1 MWYKVINSD
10 NIIID
15 VLDALNYVMF
25 QERNRIII
33 SCDKFKA
40 QGILSS
46 NQTNIWHLEDL
57 QEFPAIAPIYDT
69 VRLSEITE
77 EEYWEL
83 KEQLESGTE
92 LPPEPP
98 EEKPDEPESGEGGEV
113 LTLERVWDKVQE
125 HNTEINTILGK
136 YDVSSISLATFQN
149 YRQEENKEQLRQFL
163 QNNPLLW
170 TDGNYYGVTKDDQ
183 DEMIADKAAYE
194 LKQTIGETDW
204 KLEWHNVKHACREFT
219 VEEFAALLNEIINFV
234 YPYRKLQETYKEKI
248 YSCTTKEQLIEL
260 SFDYNVESLQLLNQ
274 TEED

>member
-1 MWYKVINSD
+1 MWYKVIDSD

-15 VLDALNYVMF
+15 VLDTLNYVMF

-33 SCDKFKA
+33 SCDEFKA

-46 NQTNIWHLEDL
+46 NQTNIWHLEEL
-57 QEFPAIAPIYDT
+57 QEFPAIAPIYET

-83 KEQLESGTE
+83 KEQLESGVE

-98 EEKPDEPESGEGGEV
+98 EEKPDEPEGGESGEI
-113 LTLERVWDKVQE
+113 LTLEHVWNKVQE

-136 YDVSSISLATFQN
+136 YDVSAISLATFQS

-260 SFDYNVESLQLLNQ
+260 SFDYNVESLQILNQ

>member
-1 MWYKVINSD
+1 M
-10 NIIID
+10 
-15 VLDALNYVMF
+15 
-25 QERNRIII
+25 
-33 SCDKFKA
+33 
-40 QGILSS
+40 
-46 NQTNIWHLEDL
+46 
-57 QEFPAIAPIYDT
+57 
-69 VRLSEITE
+69 
-77 EEYWEL
+77 
-83 KEQLESGTE
+83 
-92 LPPEPP
+92 PPEPP
-98 EEKPDEPESGEGGEV
+98 EEPGEPESGEGGEV

-125 HNTEINTILGK
+125 HNAEINTILGK
-136 YDVSSISLATFQN
+136 YDVSAISLATFQS